1 MDHTTHTPLNLA
13 EQTEANLVG
22 ATIYDRNDDKVGTI
36 SHLHGVAPSGSV
48 IVDVG
53 GFLGIGTHPVALP
66 MSEISLMRD
75 SAGAVRGVTSRSR
88 EAIEAMP
95 AHDH

>member
-1 MDHTTHTPLNLA
+1 MDHSTHIPLSPA

-22 ATIYDRNDDKVGTI
+22 ATIYDQNDEKVGTI
-36 SHLHGVAPSGSV
+36 SHLHGLAPSASV

-66 MSEISLMRD
+66 MSEINLMRD
-75 SAGAVRGVTSRSR
+75 TNGTVHGVTSLPR
-88 EAIEAMP
+88 EVIEAMP
-95 AHDH
+95 EHHH